1 MGSFQLSLSRFAINF
16 LWFHTSW
23 IMHERGNW
31 IRFIKGQWN
40 GEKLA
45 HNLSLCAF
53 TVVTV
58 LLFLFDFIHFISL
71 SFLVAFPRRQHNCTL
86 LHFTLSDKAAFFIII
101 NWRFFLF
108 YSCSA
113 AFFTLSWWCEC
124 WISHLTLWHFD
135 LASPSAYKKLQ
146 NWFMQRILI
155 EKFPRFACAAQLING
170 ELFKWKLMSNESRWC
185 DFFHG
190 LFLF

>member
-1 MGSFQLSLSRFAINF
+1 MKWWKIGLQPQSVPLQSSLYFYSSSISF
-16 LWFHTSW
+16 TS
-23 IMHERGNW
+23 
-31 IRFIKGQWN
+31 
-40 GEKLA
+40 
-45 HNLSLCAF
+45 
-53 TVVTV
+53 
-58 LLFLFDFIHFISL
+58 SL

-113 AFFTLSWWCEC
+113 AFFTLSWRCEC

-170 ELFKWKLMSNESRWC
+170 ELFKWKLMRNESRWC
-185 DFFHG
+185 DFFLVLKLLKSQNWQFSELSIEMHIY
-190 LFLF
+190 LN